1 MTDNR
6 HKTARALGW
15 AGLLPFAGLALAGY
29 VDAPASLQLLLIGYA
44 LAILAFLNG
53 SLWAVV
59 LERPSDRSAA
69 LIASNLLLLAALP
82 ALLMPLSAAAGW
94 LALLFALHLVAEW
107 RWVLTGHPGWYRR
120 LRLMLSSVAIALL
133 VVGAMAGAANG

>member
-1 MTDNR
+1 MDNR

-15 AGLLPFAGLALAGY
+15 AGIVPFAALVLVEYFG
-29 VDAPASLQLLLIGYA
+29 APASLQLLLIGYA
-44 LAILAFLNG
+44 LSILAFLNG

-59 LERPSDRSAA
+59 LERSSDRSAA
-69 LIASNLLLLAALP
+69 LIASNLLLLGGLP

-94 LALLFALHLVAEW
+94 LALLFGLHLIVEW

-120 LRLMLSSVAIALL
+120 LRIMLSSTAIALL
-133 VVGAMAGAANG
+133 LVAAMAGAAVNG